1 MGFMDAV
8 RACLRSYVRF
18 SGRAARPEFW
28 WFLLFAVALFLIT
41 GGIDYA
47 IFGPYGDGFLM
58 PLAQLALFL
67 PLMAVTW
74 RRLHDMGK
82 PGWVA
87 LFPLAF
93 TTVFFSVLFGGIF
106 AVVALEKAG
115 VGEDTIQV
123 IAGVLTWVGFAV
135 ASLVQVGFML
145 LLLWWLSRPS
155 EPGANAFGPAA
166 G

>member
-8 RACLRSYVRF
+8 RACLRSYVQF

-28 WFLLFAVALFLIT
+28 WFLLFAVVLFLIT
-41 GGIDYA
+41 GGIDYV
-47 IFGPYGDGFLM
+47 IFGPYGDGFLL

-115 VGEDTIQV
+115 VGEDNIRV
-123 IAGVLTWVGFAV
+123 IAGVLTYAGIAV